1 MNSTIYFQPPNNI
14 QGDRNIAENRY
25 IHTTIVIMGTAPM
38 FGVILHIVLYTVQ
51 TFSSLVC
58 LGLLK
63 STYEK
68 WENVKTSEVFV
79 TWIVLHCIIYEALK
93 QMRYYTRGEVFCW
106 QFTRPRRSL
115 PRAGTSRL
123 SPSCTFRARRTWT
136 MLKYIDIRF
145 IVDM

>member
-1 MNSTIYFQPPNNI
+1 MMNSTIYFQPPNNI

-38 FGVILHIVLYTVQ
+38 FDVILHIVLYTMQ

-68 WENVKTSEVFV
+68 MSK
-79 TWIVLHCIIYEALK
+79 L
-93 QMRYYTRGEVFCW
+93 Q
-106 QFTRPRRSL
+106 RSSL
-115 PRAGTSRL
+115 L
-123 SPSCTFRARRTWT
+123 E
-136 MLKYIDIRF
+136 
-145 IVDM
+145 